1 MYTYNIYIHI
11 PLYPHEFVT
20 LNPKHIEPY
29 PLRLC
34 LPSNRT
40 VLGPTPSP
48 FTPQRPSNEN
58 RDPTWLRGNTNG
70 PRDVYI
76 YIFI

>member
-1 MYTYNIYIHI
+1 MILYVYMYNIYIYI

-29 PLRLC
+29 PLRLR

-40 VLGPTPSP
+40 VLGPTPRP

-58 RDPTWLRGNTNG
+58 IGNMATG
-70 PRDVYI
+70 
-76 YIFI
+76 